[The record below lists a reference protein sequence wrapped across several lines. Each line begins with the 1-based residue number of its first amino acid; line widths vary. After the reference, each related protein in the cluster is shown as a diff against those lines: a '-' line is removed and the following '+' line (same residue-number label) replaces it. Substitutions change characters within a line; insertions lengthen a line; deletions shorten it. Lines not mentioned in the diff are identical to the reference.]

1 MKIKREIK
9 NTSNYL
15 KAIADPARLSVL
27 SMLAEKEMYVGQM
40 IKLLKIEPTLLSHHL
55 SILKDVG
62 LIIGTRKGKPVLY
75 KLNPKAKIRGKN
87 PGIQLG
93 GSKFIF

>member
-9 NTSNYL
+9 NTSKYL
-15 KAIADPARLSVL
+15 KAIADPARLSVIDAL
-27 SMLAEKEMYVGQM
+27 TKKEIYVGQM

-55 SILKDVG
+55 AILRGIG

-75 KLNPKAKIRGKN
+75 KLNPKVKVSGKN
-87 PGIQLG
+87 AGIKLG
-93 GSKFIF
+93 DSKFIF